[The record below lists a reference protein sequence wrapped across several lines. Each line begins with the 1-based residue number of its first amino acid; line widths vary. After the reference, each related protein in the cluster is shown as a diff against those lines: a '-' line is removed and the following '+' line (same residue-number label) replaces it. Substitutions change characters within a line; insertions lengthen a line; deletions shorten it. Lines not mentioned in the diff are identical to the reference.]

1 MKFFDAVDET
11 KRLIHEGHNGVVH
24 LEVIDWNGRRNSV
37 VFKNRVEAD
46 NFIKFNADWDVEIN
60 EIGR

>member
-1 MKFFDAVDET
+1 MKFFDAIDE
-11 KRLIHEGHNGVVH
+11 KNRLINTGEPDAIH

-37 VFKNRVEAD
+37 VFKNQVEAD

-60 EIGR
+60 RIGV